1 MERYQIMPTEAGI
14 KQAFV
19 DDMMR
24 IARCSNFD
32 NTCYRLY
39 RKKWEKVN
47 HVLQRNLM
55 LGLCLTFT
63 LMMLG
68 CATSF
73 SPRPIDEVP
82 FKTRAQ
88 TQIMDGLTVTV
99 AVPTIEEAK
108 AIYGVNLASKEMQP
122 VWIDVKNEENVP
134 YWLLPSGLDPA
145 YFSASEA
152 AYAFRSLSSSEIT
165 QAVYKRFQNLQ
176 FRNPILPRNSAT
188 GFIVVNRDEGF
199 KALDVDLISRAKVR
213 SFTYIIPDP
222 SFKGDFTLVDFYSL
236 YDNKQIIEIKEEEV
250 LRSEIE
256 KLPCCTTSK
265 DGSGK
270 GDPLNLVLVGD
281 RNDIFPAFIRRGWHG
296 TEIIW
301 SKAIWRTLKSFFK
314 GSRYR
319 YSPVSPLYVYGRRQ
333 DLAAQKSR
341 GTIHQRN
348 HLRLW
353 LTPLRFR
360 GKTVWLGQISRDI
373 GVKFTLKSKTI
384 STHVISP
391 DVDEARRYLVE
402 DLAYSQALA
411 RIGFV
416 KGVGEARKNAPRFNL
431 GGDPYFT
438 DGLRAVM
445 FFEPRPRTLDELDI
459 IGYWEIPTRVR
470 TSKKSLFDESK

>member
-1 MERYQIMPTEAGI
+1 MERYQIMPTGAGI

-19 DDMMR
+19 NDMMK
-24 IARCSNFD
+24 IPRCSNFD
-32 NTCYRLY
+32 DTCYRLY
-39 RKKWEKVN
+39 RKWKKVN

-55 LGLCLTFT
+55 LGLSFTFA

-99 AVPTIEEAK
+99 AVPTLEEAK
-108 AIYGVNLASKEMQP
+108 AIYGVDLASRGMQP
-122 VWIDVKNEENVP
+122 VWIEVKNEENLP
-134 YWLLPSGLDPA
+134 YWFLPSGLDPA

-152 AYAFRSLSSSEIT
+152 AYAFRSSTSTEIN
-165 QAVYKRFQNLQ
+165 QAVYKRFQDLK
-176 FRNPILPRNSAT
+176 FRNPVRPKTTVS
-188 GFIVVNRDEGF
+188 GFIVVNRDEGY

-222 SFKGDFTLVDFYSL
+222 SFKGDYTLVDFDSL
-236 YDNKQIIEIKEEEV
+236 YDGTQIIEIEEEEV

-256 KLPCCTTSK
+256 KLPCCTTNK
-265 DGSGK
+265 NGSNQ
-270 GDPLNLVLVGD
+270 GDPLNLVFVGD
-281 RNDIFPAFIRRGWHG
+281 RRDIFPAFIRRGWHA

-301 SKAIWRTLKSFFK
+301 SKAILRTLKSFFF

-319 YSPVSPLYVYGRRQ
+319 YSPVSPIYVYGRRQ
-333 DLAAQKSR
+333 DLAGQKSR

-348 HLRLW
+348 HMRMW
-353 LTPLRFR
+353 LTPLRFQ

-373 GVKFTLKSKTI
+373 GVKLILKSKTL
-384 STHVISP
+384 STHVIDP

-416 KGVGEARKNAPRFNL
+416 KGVGEAGKDAPRFNL
-431 GGDPYFT
+431 AGDPYFT

-445 FFEPRPRTLDELDI
+445 FFEPRPRTLDHLDI
-459 IGYWEIPTRVR
+459 IGYWEIPTRVWIG
-470 TSKKSLFDESK
+470 KGGLFNESQ